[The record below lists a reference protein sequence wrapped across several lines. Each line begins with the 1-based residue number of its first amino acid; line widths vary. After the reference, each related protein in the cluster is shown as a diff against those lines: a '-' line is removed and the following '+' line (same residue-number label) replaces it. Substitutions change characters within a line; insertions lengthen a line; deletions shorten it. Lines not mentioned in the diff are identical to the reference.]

1 MSVVS
6 GIVGANAAENSA
18 ETMADAQTNA
28 TNAQIQAAQQAAEAA
43 LAGMERG
50 AEATIAAAEIGAGAV
65 RDSARIAAETQWKMY
80 AQSRQDQMP
89 WLNAGSKALGTLQ
102 EKIAAGPGEFT
113 ADPGYQFRLE
123 QGNKQLTANAA
134 ATGNLASGRTLKA
147 LTEYGQDYASNE
159 YDKFINRFYQSLT
172 PYQSLAGLGQT
183 TATNMGNQAVATGN
197 SVAAAER
204 GAGNA
209 LASIYSQTGS
219 NLSSLY
225 QNSGNVMA
233 SNYMNQGNA
242 LAQGYLNQG
251 QISAAGQINAS
262 NAWTGAINNGMMS
275 LAQYYGNKNYGGG
288 GGNWNTYTPSGSETG
303 VGYSPDNYM
312 A

>member
-6 GIVGANAAENSA
+6 GIVGANSAEDAA
-18 ETMADAQTNA
+18 ETMADSQSEA
-28 TNAQIQAAQQAAEAA
+28 TAAQIAASQQAAEAA
-43 LAGMERG
+43 MMGMQMG
-50 AEATIAAAEIGAGAV
+50 ADAQIMAAEIGAGAV
-65 RDSARIAAETQWKMY
+65 RDSARMATETQWRMY
-80 AQSRQDQMP
+80 AQSRQDQLP
-89 WLNAGSKALGTLQ
+89 WLEAGQRALGTLEQ
-102 EKIAAGPGEFT
+102 KIAAGPGEFKE
-113 ADPGYQFRLE
+113 DPGYQFRLA

-183 TATNMGNQAVATGN
+183 TATNMGGQAIATGN
-197 SVAAAER
+197 SIAANER

-209 LASIYSQTGS
+209 LASIYGQQGS
-219 NLSSLY
+219 TLASLY

-251 QISAAGQINAS
+251 QIAATGQINAS

-275 LAQYYGNKNYGGG
+275 LAQYYGNNYGSS
-288 GGNWNTYTPSGSETG
+288 SGAASSSSGWTG
-303 VGYSPDNYM
+303 TDSASVPVEGW
-312 A
+312 

>member
-1 MSVVS
+1 MSWAAVIIGGAIVVGGVVAS
-6 GIVGANAAENSA
+6 NSA
-18 ETMADAQTNA
+18 ESSSETMADSQSEA
-28 TNAQIQAAQQAAEAA
+28 TAAQIEASQQAAEAS
-43 LAGMERG
+43 LMGVQMG
-50 AEATIAAAEIGAGAV
+50 ADAQIRAAEIGASAV
-65 RDSARIAAETQWKMY
+65 RDSARMATETQWKMY
-80 AQSRQDQMP
+80 AQSREDQLP
-89 WLNAGSKALGTLQ
+89 WLKAGTRALGTLEQ
-102 EKIAAGPGEFT
+102 KMAAGPGEFKE
-113 ADPGYQFRLE
+113 DPGYQFRLD

-183 TATNMGNQAVATGN
+183 TASNMGGQAIATGN
-197 SVAAAER
+197 AIAANER

-209 LASIYSQTGS
+209 LASIYGQQGNS
-219 NLSSLY
+219 LASLY

-233 SNYMNQGNA
+233 QNYMNQGNA

-251 QISAAGQINAS
+251 QIAATGQINSS

-275 LAQYYGNKNYGGG
+275 LANYYANKPSGGG
-288 GGNWNTYTPSGSETG
+288 ADTAASWSGT
-303 VGYSPDNYM
+303 N
-312 A
+312 